1 MFPGGALRPS
11 RCCSTLQRRPAGMTT
26 ASWDG
31 TWMAS
36 LFIFVPW
43 ITGQVLTQPSRSL
56 LICECSELDGFF
68 VLGASL
74 TAWLADGVLAHD
86 LVTHACRH
94 SALPELWPFAALYRA
109 ASHFDSVPVVPKCGR
124 VRLCMQVTGS
134 ALRPDWFTRPCPVPS
149 GSSAL
154 CNMHM
159 SEQSDHMHAM
169 LSSRHFQFKLP

>member
-1 MFPGGALRPS
+1 MLKGAVRA
-11 RCCSTLQRRPAGMTT
+11 RNF
-26 ASWDG
+26 WDG

-109 ASHFDSVPVVPKCGR
+109 ASHFDSVPVVPKMWSGPS
-124 VRLCMQVTGS
+124 VHAS
-134 ALRPDWFTRPCPVPS
+134 DWERF
-149 GSSAL
+149 A
-154 CNMHM
+154 
-159 SEQSDHMHAM
+159 A
-169 LSSRHFQFKLP
+169 